1 MKITTSKVSPKHAAA
16 PDIADAAGTPRK
28 GEVDRPGPGKP
39 VARQNTEQANRGKT
53 SPSLLKRGV
62 WRVDRAADK
71 AKVALASRGA
81 GNVASVLAAI
91 IGAGVLFYLVPPA
104 IEMVSEGSLA
114 LGGLISRVNEG
125 AEAWPIACGAFLDL
139 LSRLP
144 RLLTLG
150 AGCIASGYP
159 VVFVVYRFGMRE
171 SLENTFNIPMAVKL
185 VCKVLVAA
193 AALYVL
199 HAVLSNVAAGAGLP
213 TSIDAAV
220 SAATAAA

>member
-1 MKITTSKVSPKHAAA
+1 MKITTSKVSPKHAAS
-16 PDIADAAGTPRK
+16 PDKAEATGTSRK

-39 VARQNTEQANRGKT
+39 VARQKTEQTNRGKT

-62 WRVDRAADK
+62 WKVDRAVDK
-71 AKVALASRGA
+71 AKLALASRGA
-81 GNVASVLAAI
+81 GNVASVLAAFV
-91 IGAGVLFYLVPPA
+91 GAAMLYYLVPPA
-104 IEMVSEGSLA
+104 IEMVSEGSLV
-114 LGGLISRVNEG
+114 LGGLISRVHGG

-144 RLLTLG
+144 RLLALG

-159 VVFVVYRFGMRE
+159 VVFGVYRFGMRE

-185 VCKVLVAA
+185 VCKVLIAA

-199 HAVLSNVAAGAGLP
+199 HAILSNVAAGVGLP

-220 SAATAAA
+220 SAATATA

>member
-16 PDIADAAGTPRK
+16 PDKAEATGTPRMS
-28 GEVDRPGPGKP
+28 EVDRPGPGKV
-39 VARQNTEQANRGKT
+39 VARQKTEQANKGKT

-62 WRVDRAADK
+62 WRVDRAVDK
-71 AKVALASRGA
+71 AKVALASRGT

-91 IGAGVLFYLVPPA
+91 VGAAVLYYLVPPA

-114 LGGLISRVNEG
+114 LGGLISRVHEG
-125 AEAWPIACGAFLDL
+125 AEAWSIACGAFLDL
-139 LSRLP
+139 ISRLP

-159 VVFVVYRFGMRE
+159 VVFGVYRFGMRE
-171 SLENTFNIPMAVKL
+171 SLEDTFNIPMAVKL

-220 SAATAAA
+220 SAATVAA

>member
-1 MKITTSKVSPKHAAA
+1 
-16 PDIADAAGTPRK
+16 
-28 GEVDRPGPGKP
+28 
-39 VARQNTEQANRGKT
+39 
-53 SPSLLKRGV
+53 
-62 WRVDRAADK
+62 
-71 AKVALASRGA
+71 
-81 GNVASVLAAI
+81 
-91 IGAGVLFYLVPPA
+91 
-104 IEMVSEGSLA
+104 MVSEGSLA

>member
-1 MKITTSKVSPKHAAA
+1 MKITTSKVSPKQAAA
-16 PDIADAAGTPRK
+16 ADKAEATGTPRK
-28 GEVDRPGPGKP
+28 EEVDRPGPGKP
-39 VARQNTEQANRGKT
+39 VARQKTEQANRGKT
-53 SPSLLKRGV
+53 SPGLLKRGV
-62 WRVDRAADK
+62 WTVDRAVDK

-91 IGAGVLFYLVPPA
+91 IGAAVLYNIVPPT

-114 LGGLISRVNEG
+114 LGGLISRVHEG

-139 LSRLP
+139 ISRLP

-159 VVFVVYRFGMRE
+159 VVFGVYRFGMRE

-199 HAVLSNVAAGAGLP
+199 HAVLLNVAAGAGLP

>member
-16 PDIADAAGTPRK
+16 PDKAEAAGVPRK
-28 GEVDRPGPGKP
+28 GEDGRPGPVNP
-39 VARQNTEQANRGKT
+39 VARQKTEQANRGKA
-53 SPSLLKRGV
+53 SPSLLKQGV
-62 WRVDRAADK
+62 WRVDRAVDK

-91 IGAGVLFYLVPPA
+91 VGAAVLYYLVPPA
-104 IEMVSEGSLA
+104 IGMVSEGSLA

-125 AEAWPIACGAFLDL
+125 AEAWPITCGAFLDL
-139 LSRLP
+139 ISRLP

-159 VVFVVYRFGMRE
+159 VVFGVYRFGMRE

-185 VCKVLVAA
+185 VCKVLIAA

-199 HAVLSNVAAGAGLP
+199 HDVLSNVAAGAGLP